1 MKHSVEPIHIDKT
14 DIFPTFDFIHQSM
27 SKDLKHEKDAGK
39 VKAKMSYLANSYVN
53 TYKPSKN
60 TLRKHKIIK
69 KLTNNKDKLITKPD
83 RSNGVIMVN
92 RAIYMSSLY
101 QIINDTSKCLKLPSD
116 HTMKR
121 KEKR

>member
-1 MKHSVEPIHIDKT
+1 
-14 DIFPTFDFIHQSM
+14 M

-101 QIINDTSKCLKLPSD
+101 
-116 HTMKR
+116 
-121 KEKR
+121 

>member
-1 MKHSVEPIHIDKT
+1 M
-14 DIFPTFDFIHQSM
+14 
-27 SKDLKHEKDAGK
+27 KHEKDAGK

-60 TLRKHKIIK
+60 TLRKRKIIK

-101 QIINDTSKCLKLPSD
+101 
-116 HTMKR
+116 
-121 KEKR
+121 